1 MESINYLYIMV
12 TIILAIIL
20 QIGLTKRRKIKEEEK
35 RKRMNLLKEMDES
48 KINAIANYEEKAK
61 DKFIK

>member
-1 MESINYLYIMV
+1 MDSINYLYFMV
-12 TIILAIIL
+12 IITLAIIL

-48 KINAIANYEEKAK
+48 KINAIANYEEKVK